1 VINIRE
7 ITEQDLAAVSAIC
20 IDAFITSV
28 AGSLSAEGITT
39 FTNIAACTA
48 FQRRMAED
56 NLLLVAEYDGKVA
69 GVVELKQGR
78 HVAMLFVAPA
88 WQKNGIGK
96 QLLAAV
102 LPNARVDMVTVKAS
116 LSSVPAYQKYGFECK
131 GDIAE
136 FAGLVY
142 LPMEIDVKNRRL

>member
-1 VINIRE
+1 MINIRE
-7 ITEQDLAAVSAIC
+7 ITEQDLATVSAIC
-20 IDAFITSV
+20 IDAFTTSV

-39 FTNIAACTA
+39 FTNIAASTA

-78 HVAMLFVAPA
+78 HVAMLFVAPTR
-88 WQKNGIGK
+88 QKHGIGK

-102 LPNARVDMVTVKAS
+102 LPNARVDTVTVKAS
-116 LSSVPAYQKYGFECK
+116 LSSVAAYQKYGFECK

-136 FAGLVY
+136 SAGLVY
-142 LPMEIDVKNRRL
+142 QPMEIDVKNRRL